1 MVELE
6 KVIDFHTFSIT
17 ARDRGTGAFGVAVAT
32 ARPNVGSLVPWVSPL
47 VAAIREPRMYH
58 NLRVDDHADPVAELR
73 RVWAV
78 VVAHTKQI
86 ETEYGPAALRLF
98 GRVKW

>member
-1 MVELE
+1 
-6 KVIDFHTFSIT
+6 
-17 ARDRGTGAFGVAVAT
+17 
-32 ARPNVGSLVPWVSPL
+32 
-47 VAAIREPRMYH
+47 VAAIREPHMYH

-98 GRVKW
+98 GRVKY